1 MPIPPTRSRRTL
13 EKIGCGE
20 KIPFVSFRR
29 SINQEDCSLAVA
41 PKMKRFF
48 PLIELIVLLSAP
60 MEVIMKRLE
69 ARSLDGYANTYQE
82 RQKVSGLIS
91 TIEPLLRDCAD
102 HEIDTTRPV
111 DATVDEIH
119 SRLSRQRILD
129 RRLDKVP
136 HQPKR
141 HDRYQADKHD
151 PAHAETSLV
160 LRLAWSSCQ
169 LWLCQLRWAIA
180 RSDRESQQCFT

>member
-1 MPIPPTRSRRTL
+1 MPIPPTRSRRKL

-20 KIPFVSFRR
+20 KIPIVSFRR
-29 SINQEDCSLAVA
+29 SINQEDC
-41 PKMKRFF
+41 F

-69 ARSLDGYANTYQE
+69 ARSPDGYANTYQE

-111 DATVDEIH
+111 DATVDEI
-119 SRLSRQRILD
+119 
-129 RRLDKVP
+129 
-136 HQPKR
+136 
-141 HDRYQADKHD
+141 
-151 PAHAETSLV
+151 
-160 LRLAWSSCQ
+160 LRV
-169 LWLCQLRWAIA
+169 
-180 RSDRESQQCFT
+180 T